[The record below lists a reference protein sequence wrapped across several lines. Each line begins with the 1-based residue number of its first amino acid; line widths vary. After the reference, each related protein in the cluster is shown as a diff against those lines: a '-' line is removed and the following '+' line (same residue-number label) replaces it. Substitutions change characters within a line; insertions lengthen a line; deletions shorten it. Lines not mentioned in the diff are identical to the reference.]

1 VKKFLYIIMLAVLAV
16 SCSVQENETGT
27 DGNNIITEAKLL
39 TMEQHEGYTVA
50 TIANPW
56 GEGTLHRYVLVP
68 AASTLPDSL
77 PEGTVVRTPLSN
89 ALVYSAVH
97 TGLMTELG
105 RPEAVKGIVD
115 AQYFTD
121 SLVLEGLKT
130 GKVTDCG
137 SSMAPTI
144 EKVIEM
150 RPDGILLSP
159 YQDCNYGQ
167 LTTLNIPIV
176 ECADYMEQT
185 PLGRAEWIKF
195 YGALVGKEREAD
207 SIYNAVTEAYNT
219 LKQERAAQGKNHPKV
234 LTETVISGIWNVP
247 GGKSYMAQVIQD
259 AGGVYPWG
267 DDEHSG
273 SLSLD
278 FNQVLAVAKDADIW
292 LVKSFNINTY
302 DDLKGAYS
310 LNDKFDAFKNR
321 KVYTCDT
328 NATRLFERF
337 PFHPELLL
345 QDYCN
350 IFDNKNDQLIFFAP
364 CK

>member
-1 VKKFLYIIMLAVLAV
+1 MKYIFSLLILSCVLVA
-16 SCSVQENETGT
+16 CNTTT
-27 DGNNIITEAKLL
+27 DGGSNGENSLKYAQLL
-39 TMEQHEGYTVA
+39 TMEEHDGYTLA

-56 GEGTLHRYVLVP
+56 GEGILHRYILIPEGQQV
-68 AASTLPDSL
+68 PDSL
-77 PEGTVVRTPLSN
+77 PEATVVFTPIKT

-97 TGLMTELG
+97 TGLLTELDA
-105 RPEAVKGIVD
+105 RHVVKGVTD
-115 AQYFTD
+115 VQYFTD
-121 SLVLEGLKT
+121 SLVLRGVADGT
-130 GKVTDCG
+130 ITDCG

-144 EKVIEM
+144 EKVIDM
-150 RPDGILLSP
+150 RPDAVLLSP
-159 YQDCNYGQ
+159 YQDVNYGQ
-167 LTTLNIPIV
+167 LTTLGTPLI

-207 SIYNAVTEAYNT
+207 SIFNSVVTIYEK
-219 LKQERAAQGKNHPKV
+219 LKTERASAHISHPKV

-247 GGKSYMAQVIQD
+247 GGKSYMAQIIKD
-259 AGGVYPWG
+259 AGGNYPWG

-278 FNQVLAVAKDADIW
+278 FNQVLAVAKDADVW
-292 LVKSFNINTY
+292 LVKSFNISSY
-302 DDLKGAYS
+302 SDLKGAYE
-310 LNDKFDAFKNR
+310 LNDRFDAFKNR

-345 QDYCN
+345 QEFCN
-350 IFDNKNDQLIFFAP
+350 IFDGNNDQLIFYSP

>member
-1 VKKFLYIIMLAVLAV
+1 MKHLLFSIILTFFLA
-16 SCSVQENETGT
+16 SCSSTSEQGKVDNAL
-27 DGNNIITEAKLL
+27 TEAKLL
-39 TMEQHEGYTVA
+39 TMEHHEGYTVA
-50 TIANPW
+50 AVANPW
-56 GEGTLHRYVLVP
+56 GKGELQRYVLVP
-68 AASTLPDSL
+68 DSVKLPDSL
-77 PEGTVVRTPLSN
+77 PEGTVVRTPLKN

-97 TGLMTELG
+97 TGLFTELG
-105 RPEAVKGIVD
+105 SPETVKGIVD

-121 SLVLEGLKT
+121 SLVLEGVKA
-130 GKVTDCG
+130 GKIADCG

-150 RPDGILLSP
+150 KPDGILLSP
-159 YQDCNYGQ
+159 YQDSNFGQ
-167 LTTLNIPIV
+167 LEKLKIPLIM
-176 ECADYMEQT
+176 CADYMEHT

-195 YGALVGKEREAD
+195 YGALVGKEKEAE
-207 SIYNAVTEAYNT
+207 SIYNQVVADYNKLKEARKTAV
-219 LKQERAAQGKNHPKV
+219 NHPKV

-259 AGGVYPWG
+259 AGGNYPWA
-267 DDEHSG
+267 DDDHSG

-278 FNQVLAVAKDADIW
+278 FNQVLAVAKDADVW
-292 LVKSFNINTY
+292 LVKSFDINTY

-310 LNDKFDAFKNR
+310 LNEKFDAFKNR

-345 QDYCN
+345 LEFSN
-350 IFDNKNDQLIFFAP
+350 IFDGKDDQLIFYAP
-364 CK
+364 CR